1 MARRKAHRATNRS
14 LIRPSSFT
22 TGSRRR
28 RKRAAVRIGPELP
41 LVRLRQKESAILLK
55 ANVDLATIGDVP
67 KKRKAIGP
75 LPGPPSTDQ
84 RLRSPPPFSQSASSA
99 SQGGRKG
106 HKRQKSDM
114 SWYQSSSSGH
124 SRVEESDRT
133 TRGASPIQISRLG
146 ATHERSRSEAGR
158 HSVSSL
164 LSTEP
169 ADSSSV
175 PHQGSSSQHYHH
187 QPQDGSEGEPST
199 PYRTGGGEERSARRT
214 SPEELN

>member
-1 MARRKAHRATNRS
+1 MARCKARRAINRS
-14 LIRPSSFT
+14 LARPSFFT
-22 TGSRRR
+22 TGSHRR

-55 ANVDLATIGDVP
+55 ANVDLATIGDAP

-75 LPGPPSTDQ
+75 MPGPASTDQ
-84 RLRSPPPFSQSASSA
+84 RLRSPPPFSQSTSSA

-114 SWYQSSSSGH
+114 SWYQSSSSGQ

-133 TRGASPIQISRLG
+133 TRGASPIQVSRLG

-164 LSTEP
+164 LSAEP
-169 ADSSSV
+169 VDSSSA

-187 QPQDGSEGEPST
+187 QPQDGQGGEPST
-199 PYRTGGGEERSARRT
+199 PYRTGGEDRSARRT
-214 SPEELN
+214 PEESNQ